1 MLIFDFR
8 TVCNKWFSIRK
19 QSGLTQ
25 VEVAKATGLSERIYA
40 DIERGTVNM
49 RTETILRI
57 CKTLHITP
65 EEILT
70 EDTPLIEFK
79 LQEITE
85 RLSKCSEKDQEFAL
99 RMLSIFLQALHWFL
113 TDLTI
118 KQEYFE
124 RSCHSYTRS
133 IRRTI

>member
-1 MLIFDFR
+1 
-8 TVCNKWFSIRK
+8 
-19 QSGLTQ
+19 
-25 VEVAKATGLSERIYA
+25 
-40 DIERGTVNM
+40 M

-99 RMLSIFLQALHWFL
+99 RMLSIFLQALH
-113 TDLTI
+113 
-118 KQEYFE
+118 
-124 RSCHSYTRS
+124 
-133 IRRTI
+133 